1 MEALMRQR
9 RWLKWTLFVTGW
21 SLVGL
26 LFALQEW
33 FTYPAEKPPVTWAR
47 QLSSEMAFW
56 YAWAALFPVVWW
68 LARRYP
74 LESARLGRRLLLHL
88 PAAALFAVVH
98 PFLQVFIVW
107 LLRVFSEPLMVIAA
121 RRIPHSLFWDVQL
134 GIALYWLMLIACHA
148 IQYQARLRAGELKAS
163 QLEAQ
168 LAQAQLSALKMQLH
182 PHFLFNTLHSIS
194 ALLHSDVEAA
204 DRMVARL
211 GDFLRLTLDNSD
223 NQEVTLEQELEF
235 LRCYLEIEL
244 TRFQDRLTVDLE
256 IAPSTLTAHVPNLIL
271 QPIVENA
278 IRHGIAVKIEP
289 GSIRISSERRGGRL
303 RIQIRDDGPGFASN
317 TENGNGYREGIGLT
331 NARARLARLYGQDQV
346 LELSNG
352 REGGAVVTLE
362 MPFHAS
368 EVVAH
373 ETAGTASG

>member
-1 MEALMRQR
+1 MRQR
-9 RWLKWTLFVTGW
+9 GWLKWTLFVAGW

-33 FTYPAEKPPVTWAR
+33 FTYPSEKPPVTWAR
-47 QLSSEMAFW
+47 QLSSEMGFW
-56 YAWAALFPVVWW
+56 YAWAALFPVIWW
-68 LARRYP
+68 LARRFP
-74 LESARLGRRLLLHL
+74 LESARLGRRLLFHL
-88 PAAALFAVVH
+88 PAAVFFAILQ

-107 LLRVFSEPLMVIAA
+107 LLRVFSEPLMVIAS
-121 RRIPHSLFWDVQL
+121 RRILHSLFWDVQL
-134 GIALYWLMLIACHA
+134 GIAMYWLILIACHA
-148 IQYQARLRAGELKAS
+148 IQYQARLRAEKLKAS

-235 LRCYLEIEL
+235 LRCYLDIEL

-289 GSIRISSERRGGRL
+289 GSIRISSERHGGRL

-317 TENGNGYREGIGLT
+317 AEDGIGLA
-331 NARARLARLYGQDQV
+331 NARARLARLYGQDHV

-352 REGGAVVTLE
+352 REGGAIVTLE
-362 MPFHAS
+362 MPFHARDIA
-368 EVVAH
+368 VY

>member
-1 MEALMRQR
+1 MEAFMRQR
-9 RWLKWTLFVTGW
+9 SWLKWTLFVAGW
-21 SLVGL
+21 SLAGL

-33 FTYPAEKPPVTWAR
+33 FTYPVEKPPVTWAR
-47 QLSSEMAFW
+47 QLSSEMGFW
-56 YAWAALFPVVWW
+56 YAWAALFPVIWW
-68 LARRYP
+68 LARRFP
-74 LESARLGRRLLLHL
+74 LESGRLGRRLLFHL
-88 PAAALFAVVH
+88 PAAAFFAILH

-107 LLRVFSEPLMVIAA
+107 LIRLFSEPLMVIAA
-121 RRIPHSLFWDVQL
+121 RRIPHSLFWDIQL
-134 GIALYWLMLIACHA
+134 GIALYWLILIACHA
-148 IQYQARLRAGELKAS
+148 LQYQARLRAEKLKAS

-235 LRCYLEIEL
+235 LRCYLDIEL

-289 GSIRISSERRGGRL
+289 GSIRISSERHGGRL

-317 TENGNGYREGIGLT
+317 AEDGIGLA
-331 NARARLARLYGQDQV
+331 NARARLARLYGQDHV

-352 REGGAVVTLE
+352 REGGAIVTLE
-362 MPFHAS
+362 MPFHARD
-368 EVVAH
+368 VAVY